1 MAPSTRTEPAGDDRG
16 LVAWIDRALEEGR
29 PVLEVAAELARN
41 ALPAQGGQVTPFVY
55 GSEGWFWSWNR
66 AGFGYIE
73 RARYDEAATIFTA
86 AYLSALRF
94 QDDFQERLHKGTPLC
109 NISYSYLRAKETTR
123 ARIPAALGVIED
135 TLTFAD
141 PKSQGNAANLRASGY
156 GESRLQDLVGYTE
169 EFFRAR
175 GQTPLYPEVVLRAMK
190 WETFVNTNAAPQVKA
205 IVEQM
210 QQVASGFQPD
220 SLVPSIERL
229 RRAWAA
235 LDELP
240 YPSETHR
247 GDLAHARVESS
258 AGVGPDTLT
267 GTATVSGTNAI
278 G

>member
-41 ALPAQGGQVTPFVY
+41 ALPEQGGQVTPFVY

-109 NISYSYLRAKETTR
+109 NISYAYLCAKETTG

-156 GESRLQDLVGYTE
+156 GEWKLQALVGYTE

-175 GQTPLYPEVVLRAMK
+175 GQTPLYPEVVLRALR
-190 WETFVNTNAAPQVKA
+190 WETFINTSAVPQIKK
-205 IVEQM
+205 IVGEM
-210 QQVASGFQPD
+210 KQVATGFGPD
-220 SLVPSIERL
+220 SLASSIDRL
-229 RRAWAA
+229 RQAWAS
-235 LDELP
+235 DELKDH
-240 YPSETHR
+240 SENLR
-247 GDLAHARVESS
+247 GDLAHGRSESS
-258 AGVGPDTLT
+258 AGVGPYPIA
-267 GTATVSGTNAI
+267 GTATTSGTNAI